1 MGELAAL
8 VATGVITPGRPTTH
22 DLAEGPAVLAQLASR
37 ATMGKLALL
46 P

>member
-8 VATGVITPGRPTTH
+8 VAAGVITPGRPATH
-22 DLAEGPAVLAQLASR
+22 DLTQGPTVLAQLASR